1 MLPLYCG
8 YLIFQLSLV
17 LGLFYK
23 VNISAS
29 AVFFS
34 VIVFIVW
41 TFIPTLGYTVAKW
54 FLHKK
59 PNYIEPSTK
68 VLFLTGLIIGF
79 AEQAWFYFNI
89 SIREQSNLSTFIVFI
104 LFFLAAFITTP
115 NISAKKNNDYH
126 QPHST
131 NN

>member
-17 LGLFYK
+17 FGLFYK

-34 VIVFIVW
+34 IIVFIVW

-59 PNYIEPSTK
+59 PDYVAPSTK
-68 VLFLTGLIIGF
+68 VLFFTGLIIGF
-79 AEQAWFYFNI
+79 IEQAWFYFNI

-104 LFFLAAFITTP
+104 LFFLAAFITLP
-115 NISAKKNNDYH
+115 KRNGAPK
-126 QPHST
+126 HSHSI
-131 NN
+131 NS